1 MARKGQTAAR
11 EVPRPFA
18 AAALIGLSDDELLD
32 RLSVEHLAR
41 AAYWTLWAEAKTG
54 NKALRRGL
62 KHPDANVRA
71 TCCQILDHFLDDSA
85 LAEII
90 ECLDDSE
97 PRVRAWALHTLGCDR
112 CKEGA
117 CRPGEQLF
125 LPAATRMVRHDPSPR
140 VRAIAAETL
149 GRSSAR
155 RSESVVAALT
165 AVSEEVPDAH
175 VRGVAVRFLPAAGGA
190 RKGKRRSR

>member
-1 MARKGQTAAR
+1 
-11 EVPRPFA
+11 
-18 AAALIGLSDDELLD
+18 
-32 RLSVEHLAR
+32 
-41 AAYWTLWAEAKTG
+41 
-54 NKALRRGL
+54 
-62 KHPDANVRA
+62 A

-85 LAEII
+85 LVDII
-90 ECLDDSE
+90 DCLDDSE

-125 LPAATRMVRHDPSPR
+125 LPAAMRMVRNDPSPH

-155 RSESVVAALT
+155 RDASVVAALT
-165 AVSEEVPDAH
+165 AASEEDPNAR
-175 VRGVAVRFLPAAGGA
+175 VRGVAGRYLPAKRSA
-190 RKGKRRSR
+190 RKG